1 MLQYSQQP
9 WPVCDSLSLTINQM
23 WWHIH
28 GADEEIAA
36 LTELFLHWRVAS
48 IMVTE
53 LLSCEALN
61 QGQFAYSF
69 GSI

>member
-1 MLQYSQQP
+1 MIPFALQGSN
-9 WPVCDSLSLTINQM
+9 CRS
-23 WWHIH
+23 H

-36 LTELFLHWRVAS
+36 LTELFLHWGTAS

-69 GSI
+69 GSIY